1 MVRELRSHKP
11 LSMAK
16 KKINQDFPG
25 GPVFKTPCFQH
36 RGHGF
41 NPWLED
47 KDPTCHRVQPKKK
60 EFTINKAYTFLL
72 LEIKVIQFLKI
83 QER

>member
-1 MVRELRSHKP
+1 MP
-11 LSMAK
+11 QGAA
-16 KKINQDFPG
+16 
-25 GPVFKTPCFQH
+25 
-36 RGHGF
+36 
-41 NPWLED
+41 
-47 KDPTCHRVQPKKK
+47 KKK

>member
-60 EFTINKAYTFLL
+60 NLL
-72 LEIKVIQFLKI
+72 
-83 QER
+83 